1 MEKTAEKLKVNE
13 SLLKTVLCSATFW
26 GLLAHGMVLFNKYSF
41 HDDVRYFNEVG
52 ATYESGRWMLGI
64 LGSLSANLLGS
75 KNYSLPVVNGTITIL
90 CIAAIVYLL
99 VDSLKIQSKPLVIL
113 LCGSMVTFPSVTG
126 TFSYMFTAPYYYAAS
141 LLGVVGAW
149 IFHQKKNVVALLLC
163 TVLMAC
169 SVGVYQANIPVCI
182 CTLLLYMMEDI
193 RQSDMNWKAFWKMAL
208 CNATV
213 CIGFV
218 TEYFLVNQYF
228 LNQFGVVLTD
238 YKGINHFGRTNLSNY
253 IYRILCGYGSFFYPS
268 TAVEDFSARYVYT
281 LLIIVTAIIA
291 IFVLRKMYILKTPKG
306 CQTLLI
312 LIAYPIAA
320 CFVYL
325 MVEPWDVHA
334 VMTFGQAFAFALV
347 VWFIDKYP
355 EDRTKVEGALCKAA
369 VALLGVL
376 VTLNIRYSNIL
387 YLKADVMQTQMISYY
402 TTLITRIESIEGY
415 TEDAQVVYIGE
426 YDKHDK
432 NLVGISEYFDD
443 LDLATYKG
451 EPIFNDYAWKEAME
465 FWCGFAPE
473 LGDAAEFDG
482 NAEVAS
488 MPCYPDQGSIRCINA
503 LSDQV
508 KLEEN
513 ASDFFAISSRVAD
526 VLRTNYREK
535 TRFLRGYVQ
544 SVGFRKTTLEYTAAE
559 RAGGASHYTLKKLM
573 NFAISTIVGFS
584 DFPLKLG
591 LYAGAV
597 SFLAAVIFAIS
608 ALCGFREYKVILA
621 AVNVLFAV
629 LFLLVGIM
637 GEYFSVA
644 FAELK
649 NRPIYIVEKEIN
661 SGHCV

>member
-387 YLKADVMQTQMISYY
+387 YLKADVMQTHMNILEVIAQQNKNVRVISFSRNFGHEAAMIAGIDHAAGDVIICMDAD
-402 TTLITRIESIEGY
+402 LQHPLECIAPIMAKFEEGY
-415 TEDAQVVYIGE
+415 EVISMVRTSNKSAGAI
-426 YDKHDK
+426 K
-432 NLVGISEYFDD
+432 NFTSRAFYRV
-443 LDLATYKG
+443 
-451 EPIFNDYAWKEAME
+451 
-465 FWCGFAPE
+465 
-473 LGDAAEFDG
+473 
-482 NAEVAS
+482 
-488 MPCYPDQGSIRCINA
+488 INA

>member
-1 MEKTAEKLKVNE
+1 MEKIVEKLKVNE

-41 HDDVRYFNEVG
+41 HDDARYFNDVG
-52 ATYESGRWMLGI
+52 VTYKSGRWMLGI

-99 VDSLKIQSKPLVIL
+99 ADSLRIQSKPLVIL

-149 IFHQKKNVVALLLC
+149 IFHQKKNFVALLLC

-182 CTLLLYMMEDI
+182 CTLLLYMMEDV
-193 RQSDMNWKAFWKMAL
+193 RQSDMSWKAFWKMAL

-213 CIGFV
+213 CIGFIA
-218 TEYFLVNQYF
+218 EYFLVNQFF

-253 IYRILCGYGSFFYPS
+253 IYRMLCGYGSFFYPS
-268 TAVEDFSARYVYT
+268 TAVEDFSARYIYT
-281 LLIIVTAIIA
+281 LLIVVTAIIA

-306 CQTLLI
+306 SQTLLI

-347 VWFIDKYP
+347 VWLINKYP
-355 EDRTKVEGALCKAA
+355 EDRT
-369 VALLGVL
+369 
-376 VTLNIRYSNIL
+376 N
-387 YLKADVMQTQMISYY
+387 
-402 TTLITRIESIEGY
+402 
-415 TEDAQVVYIGE
+415 
-426 YDKHDK
+426 
-432 NLVGISEYFDD
+432 
-443 LDLATYKG
+443 
-451 EPIFNDYAWKEAME
+451 
-465 FWCGFAPE
+465 
-473 LGDAAEFDG
+473 
-482 NAEVAS
+482 
-488 MPCYPDQGSIRCINA
+488 
-503 LSDQV
+503 
-508 KLEEN
+508 
-513 ASDFFAISSRVAD
+513 

-584 DFPLKLG
+584 DFLLKLG
-591 LYAGAV
+591 LYTGAV
-597 SFLAAVIFAIS
+597 SFLAAVLFAIS

-621 AVNVLFAV
+621 AFNVLFAV

-661 SGHCV
+661 SGRCV

>member
-1 MEKTAEKLKVNE
+1 M
-13 SLLKTVLCSATFW
+13 
-26 GLLAHGMVLFNKYSF
+26 
-41 HDDVRYFNEVG
+41 
-52 ATYESGRWMLGI
+52 
-64 LGSLSANLLGS
+64 
-75 KNYSLPVVNGTITIL
+75 VNGTITIL

-99 VDSLKIQSKPLVIL
+99 ADSLRIQSKPLVIL

-149 IFHQKKNVVALLLC
+149 IFHQKKNFVALLLC

-169 SVGVYQANIPVCI
+169 SVGVYQANIPVFI
-182 CTLLLYMMEDI
+182 CTLLLYMMEDV
-193 RQSDMNWKAFWKMAL
+193 RQSDMSWKAFWKMAL

-213 CIGFV
+213 CIGFIA
-218 TEYFLVNQYF
+218 EYFLVNQYF

-253 IYRILCGYGSFFYPS
+253 IYRMLCGYGSFFYPS
-268 TAVEDFSARYVYT
+268 TAVEDFSARYIYT
-281 LLIIVTAIIA
+281 LLIVVTAIIA

-306 CQTLLI
+306 SQTLLI

-347 VWFIDKYP
+347 VWLIDKYP

-402 TTLITRIESIEGY
+402 TTLITRIESVKGY

-432 NLVGISEYFDD
+432 NFVGVSEYFDD
-443 LDLATYKG
+443 LDLPTYKG
-451 EPIFNDYAWKEAME
+451 ELIFNDYAWKETME
-465 FWCGFAPE
+465 LWCGFAPK
-473 LGDAAEFDG
+473 LGDDAEFEG

-488 MPCYPDQGSIRCINA
+488 MPCYPEQGSIRCI
-503 LSDQV
+503 DGKIVV
-508 KLEEN
+508 K
-513 ASDFFAISSRVAD
+513 FAD
-526 VLRTNYREK
+526 E
-535 TRFLRGYVQ
+535 Q
-544 SVGFRKTTLEYTAAE
+544 
-559 RAGGASHYTLKKLM
+559 
-573 NFAISTIVGFS
+573 
-584 DFPLKLG
+584 
-591 LYAGAV
+591 
-597 SFLAAVIFAIS
+597 
-608 ALCGFREYKVILA
+608 
-621 AVNVLFAV
+621 
-629 LFLLVGIM
+629 
-637 GEYFSVA
+637 
-644 FAELK
+644 
-649 NRPIYIVEKEIN
+649 
-661 SGHCV
+661 

>member
-334 VMTFGQAFAFALV
+334 VMTFGQAFAF
-347 VWFIDKYP
+347 KS
-355 EDRTKVEGALCKAA
+355 T
-369 VALLGVL
+369 
-376 VTLNIRYSNIL
+376 
-387 YLKADVMQTQMISYY
+387 
-402 TTLITRIESIEGY
+402 
-415 TEDAQVVYIGE
+415 
-426 YDKHDK
+426 DK
-432 NLVGISEYFDD
+432 NNVSVGVRGPVSIHQAVSISPVEIEEMQI
-443 LDLATYKG
+443 TKSVNG
-451 EPIFNDYAWKEAME
+451 ETGEK
-465 FWCGFAPE
+465 
-473 LGDAAEFDG
+473 
-482 NAEVAS
+482 
-488 MPCYPDQGSIRCINA
+488 R
-503 LSDQV
+503 
-508 KLEEN
+508 
-513 ASDFFAISSRVAD
+513 ASDTMGMKHFVRFGLYEIKGAINVQLA
-526 VLRTNYREK
+526 EK
-535 TRFLRGYVQ
+535 T
-544 SVGFRKTTLEYTAAE
+544 GFTRE
-559 RAGGASHYTLKKLM
+559 
-573 NFAISTIVGFS
+573 
-584 DFPLKLG
+584 D
-591 LYAGAV
+591 
-597 SFLAAVIFAIS
+597 AAVIKECLRTLFVNDASS
-608 ALCGFREYKVILA
+608 A
-621 AVNVLFAV
+621 
-629 LFLLVGIM
+629 
-637 GEYFSVA
+637 
-644 FAELK
+644 
-649 NRPIYIVEKEIN
+649 RPEGSMEVVKLYWWEHNGKD
-661 SGHCV
+661 GQ

>member
-41 HDDVRYFNEVG
+41 HDDARYFNDVG
-52 ATYESGRWMLGI
+52 VTYKSGRWMLGI

-99 VDSLKIQSKPLVIL
+99 ADSLRIQSKPLVILLCGSMVTFPSVTGTFSYMFTAPYYYAASLLGVVGATFWGLLAHGMVLFNKYSFHDDARYFNDVGVTYKSGRWMLGILGSLSANLLGSKNYSLPVVNGTITILCIAAIVYLLADSLRIQSKPLVIL

-149 IFHQKKNVVALLLC
+149 IFHQKKNFVALLLC

-169 SVGVYQANIPVCI
+169 SVGVYQANIPVFI
-182 CTLLLYMMEDI
+182 CTLLLYMMEDV
-193 RQSDMNWKAFWKMAL
+193 RQSDMSWKTFWKMAL

-213 CIGFV
+213 CIGFIA
-218 TEYFLVNQYF
+218 EYFLVNQYF

-253 IYRILCGYGSFFYPS
+253 IYRMLCGYGSFFYPS
-268 TAVEDFSARYVYT
+268 TAVEDFSARYIYT
-281 LLIIVTAIIA
+281 LLIVVTAIIA

-306 CQTLLI
+306 SQTLLI

-402 TTLITRIESIEGY
+402 TTLITRIESVEGY

-432 NLVGISEYFDD
+432 NFVGVSEYFDD
-443 LDLATYKG
+443 LDLPTYKG
-451 EPIFNDYAWKEAME
+451 ELIFNDYAWKETME
-465 FWCGFAPE
+465 LWCGFAPE
-473 LGDAAEFDG
+473 LGDAAEFEG

-488 MPCYPDQGSIRCINA
+488 MPCYPEQGSIRCI
-503 LSDQV
+503 DGKIVV
-508 KLEEN
+508 K
-513 ASDFFAISSRVAD
+513 FAD
-526 VLRTNYREK
+526 E
-535 TRFLRGYVQ
+535 Q
-544 SVGFRKTTLEYTAAE
+544 
-559 RAGGASHYTLKKLM
+559 
-573 NFAISTIVGFS
+573 
-584 DFPLKLG
+584 
-591 LYAGAV
+591 
-597 SFLAAVIFAIS
+597 
-608 ALCGFREYKVILA
+608 
-621 AVNVLFAV
+621 
-629 LFLLVGIM
+629 
-637 GEYFSVA
+637 
-644 FAELK
+644 
-649 NRPIYIVEKEIN
+649 
-661 SGHCV
+661 

>member
-99 VDSLKIQSKPLVIL
+99 ADSLRIQSKPLVIL

-193 RQSDMNWKAFWKMAL
+193 RQSDMNWKTFWKMAL

-306 CQTLLI
+306 WQTLLI

-488 MPCYPDQGSIRCINA
+488 MPCYPDQGSIRCINGKIV
-503 LSDQV
+503 V
-508 KLEEN
+508 K
-513 ASDFFAISSRVAD
+513 FAD
-526 VLRTNYREK
+526 E
-535 TRFLRGYVQ
+535 
-544 SVGFRKTTLEYTAAE
+544 
-559 RAGGASHYTLKKLM
+559 
-573 NFAISTIVGFS
+573 
-584 DFPLKLG
+584 P
-591 LYAGAV
+591 
-597 SFLAAVIFAIS
+597 
-608 ALCGFREYKVILA
+608 
-621 AVNVLFAV
+621 
-629 LFLLVGIM
+629 
-637 GEYFSVA
+637 
-644 FAELK
+644 
-649 NRPIYIVEKEIN
+649 
-661 SGHCV
+661 

>member
-355 EDRTKVEGALCKAA
+355 C
-369 VALLGVL
+369 LLYTSDAPTNSL
-376 VTLNIRYSNIL
+376 V
-387 YLKADVMQTQMISYY
+387 
-402 TTLITRIESIEGY
+402 
-415 TEDAQVVYIGE
+415 
-426 YDKHDK
+426 
-432 NLVGISEYFDD
+432 
-443 LDLATYKG
+443 
-451 EPIFNDYAWKEAME
+451 
-465 FWCGFAPE
+465 
-473 LGDAAEFDG
+473 
-482 NAEVAS
+482 
-488 MPCYPDQGSIRCINA
+488 
-503 LSDQV
+503 
-508 KLEEN
+508 
-513 ASDFFAISSRVAD
+513 
-526 VLRTNYREK
+526 
-535 TRFLRGYVQ
+535 
-544 SVGFRKTTLEYTAAE
+544 
-559 RAGGASHYTLKKLM
+559 
-573 NFAISTIVGFS
+573 
-584 DFPLKLG
+584 
-591 LYAGAV
+591 
-597 SFLAAVIFAIS
+597 
-608 ALCGFREYKVILA
+608 
-621 AVNVLFAV
+621 
-629 LFLLVGIM
+629 
-637 GEYFSVA
+637 
-644 FAELK
+644 
-649 NRPIYIVEKEIN
+649 
-661 SGHCV
+661 

>member
-99 VDSLKIQSKPLVIL
+99 ADSLRIQSKPLVIL

-334 VMTFGQAFAFALV
+334 VMT
-347 VWFIDKYP
+347 
-355 EDRTKVEGALCKAA
+355 
-369 VALLGVL
+369 
-376 VTLNIRYSNIL
+376 LNIRYSNIL

-488 MPCYPDQGSIRCINA
+488 MPCYPDQGSIRCINGKIV
-503 LSDQV
+503 V
-508 KLEEN
+508 K
-513 ASDFFAISSRVAD
+513 FAD
-526 VLRTNYREK
+526 E
-535 TRFLRGYVQ
+535 
-544 SVGFRKTTLEYTAAE
+544 
-559 RAGGASHYTLKKLM
+559 
-573 NFAISTIVGFS
+573 
-584 DFPLKLG
+584 P
-591 LYAGAV
+591 
-597 SFLAAVIFAIS
+597 
-608 ALCGFREYKVILA
+608 
-621 AVNVLFAV
+621 
-629 LFLLVGIM
+629 
-637 GEYFSVA
+637 
-644 FAELK
+644 
-649 NRPIYIVEKEIN
+649 
-661 SGHCV
+661 

>member
-99 VDSLKIQSKPLVIL
+99 ADSLRIQSKPLVIL

-238 YKGINHFGRTNLSNY
+238 YKGIKQLYFRYKELINYVIVGGLTTVVSLASYYFFTTAFLDPQDPFQLMAANTFSWICAVSFAYITNRKFVFESKSADKL
-253 IYRILCGYGSFFYPS
+253 REMLKF
-268 TAVEDFSARYVYT
+268 FSARIST
-281 LLIIVTAIIA
+281 LLIEMAC
-291 IFVLRKMYILKTPKG
+291 M
-306 CQTLLI
+306 TLL
-312 LIAYPIAA
+312 
-320 CFVYL
+320 V
-325 MVEPWDVHA
+325 
-334 VMTFGQAFAFALV
+334 
-347 VWFIDKYP
+347 
-355 EDRTKVEGALCKAA
+355 
-369 VALLGVL
+369 
-376 VTLNIRYSNIL
+376 NIL
-387 YLKADVMQTQMISYY
+387 HWNDRIS
-402 TTLITRIESIEGY
+402 
-415 TEDAQVVYIGE
+415 
-426 YDKHDK
+426 K
-432 NLVGISEYFDD
+432 
-443 LDLATYKG
+443 
-451 EPIFNDYAWKEAME
+451 
-465 FWCGFAPE
+465 
-473 LGDAAEFDG
+473 
-482 NAEVAS
+482 
-488 MPCYPDQGSIRCINA
+488 
-503 LSDQV
+503 
-508 KLEEN
+508 
-513 ASDFFAISSRVAD
+513 
-526 VLRTNYREK
+526 
-535 TRFLRGYVQ
+535 
-544 SVGFRKTTLEYTAAE
+544 
-559 RAGGASHYTLKKLM
+559 
-573 NFAISTIVGFS
+573 
-584 DFPLKLG
+584 
-591 LYAGAV
+591 
-597 SFLAAVIFAIS
+597 
-608 ALCGFREYKVILA
+608 
-621 AVNVLFAV
+621 FAV
-629 LFLLVGIM
+629 QFIVMALNYIFSKLFVFRI
-637 GEYFSVA
+637 
-644 FAELK
+644 
-649 NRPIYIVEKEIN
+649 KE
-661 SGHCV
+661 